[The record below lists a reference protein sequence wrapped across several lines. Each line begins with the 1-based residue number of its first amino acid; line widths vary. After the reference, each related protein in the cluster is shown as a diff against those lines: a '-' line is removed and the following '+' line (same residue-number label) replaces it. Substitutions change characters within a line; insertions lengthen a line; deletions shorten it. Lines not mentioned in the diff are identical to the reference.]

1 MNMTESNIRLAAIK
15 LISRNGYGSM
25 SLRQLASEA
34 GINASTLYLYYKGK
48 NELLLELILE
58 YFQGLSREWKR
69 RRPRSASADVRLRA
83 FINCHMRYHLEH
95 QDEAMLGNLE
105 FRSLDEEDMAQVR
118 HTRRLYLNAL
128 QELLEQGVKE
138 GSLSCAEPK
147 LMARTL
153 FNMLTHAC
161 VWYRADGRRSIDDV
175 IGHYSELVMK
185 MLGATPVP
193 SPRVS
198 TARPLITRRCA
209 MTEVRP

>member
-1 MNMTESNIRLAAIK
+1 MNMTETNIRLAAIK

-25 SLRQLASEA
+25 SLRQLAAEA

-58 YFQGLSREWKR
+58 YLQGLSREWGRCHPKTGT
-69 RRPRSASADVRLRA
+69 ANVKLRA
-83 FINCHMRYHLEH
+83 FIACHVRYHLEH

-105 FRSLDEEDMAQVR
+105 FRSLVEEDLEQVCEA
-118 HTRRLYLNAL
+118 RRLYLKTL

-161 VWYRADGRRSIDDV
+161 VWYQADGRWGIEDV
-175 IGHYSELVMK
+175 IRHYSELVLK
-185 MLGATPVP
+185 MLGAAPIP
-193 SPRVS
+193 STRVS
-198 TARPLITRRCA
+198 VPRTVINRRSVS
-209 MTEVRP
+209 MEVRP